1 MSPVVSRRVWD
12 RLVSPHTVIGVDAV
26 CRNPAGNPLGGPSG
40 SPGRR
45 TRRQR
50 AVARGSRLAR
60 LAALGL
66 LGAVTLTGC
75 SMPNNEFWRFGWP
88 EGITEQ
94 SQDMRELWT
103 GSVIAALIVGFAVW
117 GLILYSVVAHRKRGD
132 ELPKQTAY
140 NLPLEIVY
148 TILPFVIIA
157 GLFFYTVVVQNRVQ
171 DRSENP
177 DETIAVNAFKWNWQF
192 VYPGSTGPDGL
203 PVDTVGTSSEIP
215 ILVLPTDRT
224 IRFEL
229 ASADVIHSFWVPE
242 FLFKLDVIPGNE
254 NGRDNVF
261 EVTVDEEGAYVGRC
275 AELCGTY
282 HAYMNFEVRAVSGDD
297 YDDYLAARESG
308 LDTFAALEEIGQPG
322 LASTTTPFEYLQNTA
337 QTSNGG

>member
-1 MSPVVSRRVWD
+1 
-12 RLVSPHTVIGVDAV
+12 
-26 CRNPAGNPLGGPSG
+26 
-40 SPGRR
+40 
-45 TRRQR
+45 
-50 AVARGSRLAR
+50 VARGSRLAR

-66 LGAVTLTGC
+66 LGVLTLTGC
-75 SMPNNEFWRFGWP
+75 EMPNNEFWRFGWP

-103 GSVIAALIVGFAVW
+103 GSVIAALIVGILVW
-117 GLILYSVVAHRKRGD
+117 GLILYSVVRHRKRGD

-148 TILPFVIIA
+148 TILPFLIIA
-157 GLFFYTVVVQNRVQ
+157 GLFFFTVVVQNRVQ
-171 DRSENP
+171 ERSENP

-192 VYPGSTGPDGL
+192 VYPETEGPDGE
-203 PVDTVGTSSEIP
+203 PVNTVGSSTEIP
-215 ILVLPTDRT
+215 ILVLPTDRS
-224 IRFEL
+224 IRFEV

-261 EVTVDEEGAYVGRC
+261 EVTVNEEGAYVGRC

-297 YDDYLAARESG
+297 YDAYLEARESG
-308 LDTFAALEEIGQPG
+308 MTTYEALEEIGQPG
-322 LASTTTPFEYLQNTA
+322 EAGTTTPLELARAKNADQQ
-337 QTSNGG
+337 QTSGG

>member
-1 MSPVVSRRVWD
+1 
-12 RLVSPHTVIGVDAV
+12 
-26 CRNPAGNPLGGPSG
+26 
-40 SPGRR
+40 
-45 TRRQR
+45 
-50 AVARGSRLAR
+50 VARRSRLAR
-60 LAALGL
+60 LTALGL

-75 SMPNNEFWRFGWP
+75 EMPNNEFWRFGWP
-88 EGITEQ
+88 DGITDR
-94 SQDMRELWT
+94 SQAVRELWT
-103 GSVIAALIVGFAVW
+103 GSVIAALIVGIAVW
-117 GLILYSVVAHRKRGD
+117 ALIGWSVVRHRKRGD

-148 TILPFVIIA
+148 TILPFLIIA
-157 GLFFYTVVVQNRVQ
+157 GLFFYTVVVQNQVME
-171 DRSENP
+171 RSDEP

-192 VYPGSTGPDGL
+192 VYPDTEGPDGEA
-203 PVDTVGTSSEIP
+203 VDTVGTSSEIP

-261 EVTVDEEGAYVGRC
+261 EVTVQEEGAYVGRC

-282 HAYMNFEVRAVSGDD
+282 HAYMNFEVRAVSGED
-297 YDDYLAARESG
+297 YDAYLEARESG
-308 LDTFAALEEIGQPG
+308 LDTFEALEEIGQPG
-322 LASTTTPFEYLQNTA
+322 LSSATTPFESLQNKNVD
-337 QTSNGG
+337 QTSTGG

>member
-1 MSPVVSRRVWD
+1 M
-12 RLVSPHTVIGVDAV
+12 
-26 CRNPAGNPLGGPSG
+26 
-40 SPGRR
+40 
-45 TRRQR
+45 
-50 AVARGSRLAR
+50 ARGSRLAR

-66 LGAVTLTGC
+66 LGVVTLTGC
-75 SMPNNEFWRFGWP
+75 EMPNNEFWRFGWP

-103 GSVIAALIVGFAVW
+103 GSVIAALIVGVAVW
-117 GLILYSVVAHRKRGD
+117 ALIGWSVVMHRKRGD

-148 TILPFVIIA
+148 TILPFLIIA

-171 DRSENP
+171 DRSDNP

-192 VYPGSTGPDGL
+192 VYPETEGPDGE

-261 EVTVDEEGAYVGRC
+261 EVTVQEEGAYVGRC

-297 YDDYLAARESG
+297 YDAYLEARESG
-308 LDTFAALEEIGQPG
+308 LDTFEALEEIGQPG
-322 LASTTTPFEYLQNTA
+322 LSSSTTPFESLQNKNIDQ
-337 QTSNGG
+337 QTSGG

>member
-1 MSPVVSRRVWD
+1 MARR
-12 RLVSPHTVIGVDAV
+12 
-26 CRNPAGNPLGGPSG
+26 
-40 SPGRR
+40 
-45 TRRQR
+45 
-50 AVARGSRLAR
+50 SRLAR

-66 LGAVTLTGC
+66 LGVVTLTGC
-75 SMPNNEFWRFGWP
+75 EMPNNEFWRFGWP

-103 GSVIAALIVGFAVW
+103 GSVIAALIVGILVW
-117 GLILYSVVAHRKRGD
+117 ALILYSVVAHRKRSD

-148 TILPFVIIA
+148 TILPFLIIA
-157 GLFFYTVVVQNRVQ
+157 GLFFFTVVVQNRVME
-171 DRSENP
+171 RSDDP

-192 VYPGSTGPDGL
+192 VYPETTDEGTGE
-203 PVDTVGTSSEIP
+203 PVNTVGTSTEIP

-224 IRFEL
+224 IRFEV

-261 EVTVDEEGAYVGRC
+261 EVTVREEGAYVGRC

-282 HAYMNFEVRAVSGDD
+282 HAYMNFEVRAVSGED
-297 YDDYLAARESG
+297 YDAYLEARQSG
-308 LDTFAALEEIGQPG
+308 LDTFEALDAIGQPG
-322 LASTTTPFEYLQNTA
+322 LSSATTPFEALQNK
-337 QTSNGG
+337 QVDQQQSGG

>member
-1 MSPVVSRRVWD
+1 M
-12 RLVSPHTVIGVDAV
+12 
-26 CRNPAGNPLGGPSG
+26 
-40 SPGRR
+40 
-45 TRRQR
+45 
-50 AVARGSRLAR
+50 ARGSRLAR

-66 LGAVTLTGC
+66 LGVATLTGC
-75 SMPNNEFWRFGWP
+75 AVPNNEFWRFGWP
-88 EGITEQ
+88 EGITDR

-117 GLILYSVVAHRKRGD
+117 GLIFWSVVRHRKRGD

-157 GLFFYTVVVQNRVQ
+157 GLFFYTVVVQNRVME
-171 DRSENP
+171 RSEEP

-192 VYPGSTGPDGL
+192 VYPETEGPDGEA
-203 PVDTVGTSSEIP
+203 VDTVGTSSEIP
-215 ILVLPTDRT
+215 ILVLPTDQT

-261 EVTVDEEGAYVGRC
+261 EVTVEEEGAYVGRC

-282 HAYMNFEVRAVSGDD
+282 HAYMNFEVRAVSADD
-297 YDDYLAARESG
+297 YDAYLEARESG
-308 LDTFAALEEIGQPG
+308 LDTFEALEEIGQPG
-322 LASTTTPFEYLQNTA
+322 LSSATTPFESLQNKNIDQ
-337 QTSNGG
+337 QTTGG

>member
-1 MSPVVSRRVWD
+1 M
-12 RLVSPHTVIGVDAV
+12 
-26 CRNPAGNPLGGPSG
+26 
-40 SPGRR
+40 
-45 TRRQR
+45 
-50 AVARGSRLAR
+50 ARGSRLAR
-60 LAALGL
+60 LTALGL
-66 LGAVTLTGC
+66 LGVVTLTGC
-75 SMPNNEFWRFGWP
+75 EMPNNEFWRFGWP

-117 GLILYSVVAHRKRGD
+117 GLIGWSVVRHRKRGD

-148 TILPFVIIA
+148 TILPFLIIA

-171 DRSENP
+171 ERSDDP

-192 VYPGSTGPDGL
+192 VYPDTSGEDGE
-203 PVDTVGTSSEIP
+203 PIDTVGSSSEIP

-261 EVTVDEEGAYVGRC
+261 EVTVQEEGAYVGRC

-282 HAYMNFEVRAVSGDD
+282 HAYMNFEVRAVSGED
-297 YDDYLAARESG
+297 YDAYLEARQSG
-308 LDTFAALEEIGQPG
+308 LDTFEALEEIGQPG
-322 LASTTTPFEYLQNTA
+322 LSSSTTPFQSLQNKNVDQQNT
-337 QTSNGG
+337 GG

>member
-1 MSPVVSRRVWD
+1 MPSVGTGGR
-12 RLVSPHTVIGVDAV
+12 
-26 CRNPAGNPLGGPSG
+26 PAGRTVRA
-40 SPGRR
+40 PGRR

-66 LGAVTLTGC
+66 LGVVTLTGC
-75 SMPNNEFWRFGWP
+75 EMPNNEFWRFGWP
-88 EGITEQ
+88 NGITDQ

-103 GSVIAALIVGFAVW
+103 GSVIAALIVGFGVW
-117 GLILYSVVAHRKRGD
+117 GLILWSVVRHRKRSD

-148 TILPFVIIA
+148 TIVPFLIIA
-157 GLFFYTVVVQNRVQ
+157 GLFFVTVVVQNRVQ
-171 DRSENP
+171 ERSDNP

-192 VYPGSTGPDGL
+192 VYPETSVADQNGE
-203 PVDTVGTSSEIP
+203 PVSTVGNSSEIP
-215 ILVLPTDRT
+215 ILVLPVDRT
-224 IRFEL
+224 IQFEV

-261 EVTVDEEGAYVGRC
+261 EVTVREEGSYVGRC

-297 YDDYLAARESG
+297 YDAYLEARESG
-308 LDTFAALEEIGQPG
+308 LDTAEALEEIGQPG
-322 LASTTTPFEYLQNTA
+322 QSSTTTPFDYLENA
-337 QTSNGG
+337 NAEPSSGG

>member
-1 MSPVVSRRVWD
+1 
-12 RLVSPHTVIGVDAV
+12 
-26 CRNPAGNPLGGPSG
+26 
-40 SPGRR
+40 
-45 TRRQR
+45 
-50 AVARGSRLAR
+50 VARGSRLAR

-66 LGAVTLTGC
+66 LGVVTLTGC
-75 SMPNNEFWRFGWP
+75 EMPNNEFWRFGWP
-88 EGITEQ
+88 EGITDE
-94 SQDMRELWT
+94 SQAMRELWT
-103 GSVIAALIVGFAVW
+103 GSVIAALIVGFGVW
-117 GLILYSVVAHRKRGD
+117 GLIFWAVIRYRKRSD

-157 GLFFYTVVVQNRVQ
+157 GLFFYTVVVQNQVME
-171 DRSENP
+171 RSDDP

-192 VYPGSTGPDGL
+192 VYPGTEGENGQ
-203 PVDTVGTSSEIP
+203 PVETVGTSAEIP

-224 IRFEL
+224 IRFEV

-261 EVTVDEEGAYVGRC
+261 EVTVREEGAYVGRC

-297 YDDYLAARESG
+297 YDAYLEARESG
-308 LDTFAALEEIGQPG
+308 MGTFEALEEIGQEG
-322 LASTTTPFEYLQNTA
+322 AATSTTPFELLQNKNTDQQTA
-337 QTSNGG
+337 GG